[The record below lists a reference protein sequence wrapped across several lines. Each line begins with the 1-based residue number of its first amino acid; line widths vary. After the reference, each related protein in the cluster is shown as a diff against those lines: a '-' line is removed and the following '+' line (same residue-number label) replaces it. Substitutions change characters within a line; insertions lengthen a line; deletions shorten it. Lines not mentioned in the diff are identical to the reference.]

1 MVALKAPL
9 FKSQKYTR
17 KPLMDAHWC
26 RALATLLASGLS
38 ARQAFTAIKGQAER
52 NHRLINACH
61 KALEDIDQGASF
73 IGAISPHNFFN
84 HYQLEQLKIGELSG
98 CLPLTLINIANH
110 LNRKHERNQTL
121 KTQLKL
127 SQAVIVIGLLAGT
140 AITATQGGSFL
151 YEVVGLMIVVVVTRL
166 IYKMLDA
173 DIFSVL
179 ARAWQ
184 RPLLMRNVRV
194 LKRLFEYYWYSLLA
208 AQLDAGI
215 DPVHALMNLHDLF
228 PSTLLKRNTRV
239 CQRSLEKGSSLVAA
253 LSQAQLILTSE
264 MKQTLWTGEKTG
276 RLAPTLKYHL
286 ELEEKHLEVAT
297 ATFYEWLPRFYYLM
311 ALSVVL
317 HFML

>member
-1 MVALKAPL
+1 M
-9 FKSQKYTR
+9 FKSQINSR
-17 KPLMDAHWC
+17 QPLMDAHWC
-26 RALATLLASGLS
+26 RALATLLVSGLS
-38 ARQAFTAIKGQAER
+38 AEQAFTAIKGQAER
-52 NHRLINACH
+52 NNRLVNACDQ
-61 KALEDIDQGASF
+61 ALIDIGRGSSF
-73 IGAISPHNFFN
+73 IGAISRHHFFN

-98 CLPLTLINIANH
+98 CLPLTLINIANQ
-110 LNRKHERNQTL
+110 LNKKNERNKRL

-140 AITATQGGSFL
+140 AITATQGGSFMD
-151 YEVVGLMIVVVVTRL
+151 EVVGLILVVVVTRL

-173 DIFSVL
+173 DIFIVL
-179 ARAWQ
+179 AHAWQ
-184 RPLLMRNVRV
+184 RPLLMRNVNV

-215 DPVHALMNLHDLF
+215 DAVRALMNLHDLF

-239 CQRSLEKGSSLVAA
+239 CQRSLEKGSSMVSA

-264 MKQTLWTGEKTG
+264 MKQTLWTGEKSG

-286 ELEEKHLEVAT
+286 ELEEKQLEVVA
-297 ATFYEWLPRFYYLM
+297 ASFYEWLPRLYYLM
-311 ALSVVL
+311 ALGVIF

>member
-1 MVALKAPL
+1 MFNLQNKAP
-9 FKSQKYTR
+9 

-38 ARQAFTAIKGQAER
+38 ANQAFTAMKGQAER
-52 NHRLINACH
+52 NHRLVSACS
-61 KALEDIDQGASF
+61 KALVDIEQGASF
-73 IGAISPHNFFN
+73 VGAMTRHHFFN

-98 CLPLTLINIANH
+98 SLPLTLINIANR
-110 LNRKHERNQTL
+110 LNRQRERNQTL
-121 KTQLKL
+121 KMQLKL
-127 SQAVIVIGLLAGT
+127 SQAVIVIGLIAGT
-140 AITATQGGSFL
+140 VITATKHGSFL
-151 YEVVGLMIVVVVTRL
+151 CEIVGLIIVVVVTRL
-166 IYKMLDA
+166 IWKMLDA

-184 RPLLMRNVRV
+184 RPLLMRNVKV
-194 LKRLFEYYWYSLLA
+194 LKRLFEYYWYTLLA

-228 PSTLLKRNTRV
+228 PSALLKRNTRA

-253 LSQAQLILTSE
+253 LSQADLILTSE
-264 MKQTLWTGEKTG
+264 MKQTLWIGEKSG

-311 ALSVVL
+311 AVSVVL
-317 HFML
+317 RFMV

>member
-1 MVALKAPL
+1 MFESKN
-9 FKSQKYTR
+9 KSR
-17 KPLMDAHWC
+17 KPFMDAHWC

-38 ARQAFTAIKGQAER
+38 AEQAFTAIKEQAER
-52 NHRLINACH
+52 NHRLVNACN
-61 KALEDIDQGASF
+61 KALLDIGQGSSF
-73 IGAISPHNFFN
+73 IGAISRHHFFN
-84 HYQLEQLKIGELSG
+84 RFQLEQLKIGELSG
-98 CLPLTLINIANH
+98 SLPLTLVNIANR
-110 LNRKHERNQTL
+110 LNRQHERNQTL

-127 SQAVIVIGLLAGT
+127 SQAVIVIGLIAGT
-140 AITATQGGSFL
+140 VITATKHGSFL
-151 YEVVGLMIVVVVTRL
+151 YEIVGLIFVVVVTRL
-166 IYKMLDA
+166 IYRMLDA

-184 RPLLMRNVRV
+184 RPLLMKNVNV

-208 AQLDAGI
+208 EQLDAGI

-228 PSTLLKRNTRV
+228 PSTLLKKNTRA

-317 HFML
+317 RFMI

>member
-1 MVALKAPL
+1 M
-9 FKSQKYTR
+9 FKSQNDSR

-38 ARQAFTAIKGQAER
+38 ANQALTAMKGQAER
-52 NHRLINACH
+52 NHRLVSACS
-61 KALEDIDQGASF
+61 KALVNIEQGASF
-73 IGAISPHNFFN
+73 VGAMSRHNFFN
-84 HYQLEQLKIGELSG
+84 RYQLEQLKIGELSG
-98 CLPLTLINIANH
+98 SLPLTLINIANR
-110 LNRKHERNQTL
+110 LNRQYERNQTL

-127 SQAVIVIGLLAGT
+127 SQAVIVIGLIAGT
-140 AITATQGGSFL
+140 VITATKGGSFL
-151 YEVVGLMIVVVVTRL
+151 PEVMGLAIVIIVTQL
-166 IYKMLDA
+166 IYRMLDA

-184 RPLLMRNVRV
+184 HQLIMRNVKV
-194 LKRLFEYYWYSLLA
+194 LKRLFEYYWYSFLA

-228 PSTLLKRNTRV
+228 PSPLLKRNTRV

-264 MKQTLWTGEKTG
+264 MKQTLWTGEKSG
-276 RLAPTLKYHL
+276 LLAPTLKYHL

-311 ALSVVL
+311 AVSVVL
-317 HFML
+317 RFML